1 MKIGTIGTGVIVDR
15 MIQAVN
21 MTNHMS
27 IEAVYSRSEQKA
39 CEYAKKHDVKKYY
52 WNLDEML
59 NDPKIDTIYVAS
71 PNSLH
76 YSQSKKSDSSKKECD

>member
-21 MTNHMS
+21 MTDHMS

-39 CEYAKKHDVKKYY
+39 CEYAHD
-52 WNLDEML
+52 
-59 NDPKIDTIYVAS
+59 S
-71 PNSLH
+71 G
-76 YSQSKKSDSSKKECD
+76 KKECD